1 MDAHVFKD
9 KLIGWTE
16 IVRTWLQSTWESR
29 GCRGFVSLGSACIL
43 HSPKNPNDSNG
54 VLLAKISV
62 FQAYRGQ
69 SLCASSGIN
78 PKRSLTFPF
87 SNPPSVPSYCS
98 SPSIVMSCCCCSRS
112 GRPMVATAS
121 LPPVDSQ
128 VAYPVNYGP
137 QNRPVIQRRVS
148 SDAGYRNCNSCRG
161 GNMTPQMFPI
171 IPDPIHC

>member
-1 MDAHVFKD
+1 M
-9 KLIGWTE
+9 
-16 IVRTWLQSTWESR
+16 
-29 GCRGFVSLGSACIL
+29 SLGIACNL
-43 HSPKNPNDSNG
+43 HSPKNPNGSNG

-98 SPSIVMSCCCCSRS
+98 SPSIVMSCYCCSRS